1 MSGKPQRSLYR
12 TFPYVSHLRVYEPL
26 DVFDDDQQLAIMD
39 QRARGRHETEV
50 LDRSDAVRRLV
61 RAVSD
66 PFPHSTADLV
76 RVLHYPDHDG
86 TTRRLYCPNQLAVRT
101 SLAAESLGESI
112 RGPLVDVLV
121 PEVAREAHA
130 ARIDPD
136 SFADSLAHLH
146 TRSATWGVPFGW
158 FVLLHEDDHSEVVE
172 DDGKVQTVR
181 LTAPVTQCLDRA
193 RKASAALAMAAPELD
208 LLDELD
214 ELTNWLEI
222 FSEDAVLELDYGPV
236 ADLVF
241 PDDSPSDV
249 RLGIESLAEG
259 DMTGAA
265 ASYRRL
271 ANRWIPIRQLSR
283 AS

>member
-1 MSGKPQRSLYR
+1 MARRPGGPLHH

-26 DVFDDDQQLAIMD
+26 DAFEDDQQLAILE
-39 QRARGRHETEV
+39 QRARGRQETEV
-50 LDRSDAVRRLV
+50 LERSDAVRRLV

-66 PFPHSTADLV
+66 PFPHTSTDLV
-76 RVLHYPDHDG
+76 RVLHYPGHQG
-86 TTRRLYCPNQLAVRT
+86 STRRLYCPNQLAVRA

-136 SFADSLAHLH
+136 SFADSLARLH

-181 LTAPVTQCLDRA
+181 LAAPVSQCLERA
-193 RKASAALAMAAPELD
+193 RAAAASLALAAPELD
-208 LLDELD
+208 LLDELE

-222 FSEDAVLELDYGPV
+222 FSEDAVLELDYGSV

-249 RLGIESLAEG
+249 RLGIESLADG

-271 ANRWIPIRQLSR
+271 ANRWIPIRQLAR

>member
-1 MSGKPQRSLYR
+1 MSTRPQRSLYR

-26 DVFDDDQQLAIMD
+26 DVFDDDQQLAIME
-39 QRARGRHETEV
+39 QRTRGRHETEV
-50 LDRSDAVRRLV
+50 QERSDAVRRLV

-66 PFPHSTADLV
+66 PFPHGSTDLV
-76 RVLHYPDHDG
+76 RVLHYPDHEG
-86 TTRRLYCPNQLAVRT
+86 STRRLYCPNQLAVRA

-136 SFADSLAHLH
+136 SFADSLARLH

-158 FVLLHEDDHSEVVE
+158 FVLLHEEDHAEVVE
-172 DDGKVQTVR
+172 DDGRVQTVR
-181 LTAPVTQCLDRA
+181 LAAPVNQCIDRA
-193 RKASAALAMAAPELD
+193 RRATAALALAAPELD
-208 LLDELD
+208 LLDELA
-214 ELTNWLEI
+214 ELTTWLEI

-271 ANRWIPIRQLSR
+271 ANRWIPIRQLAR

>member
-1 MSGKPQRSLYR
+1 MSPRPQQPLHR

-26 DVFDDDQQLAIMD
+26 DVFDDGQQLAILD
-39 QRARGRHETEV
+39 QRSRGRHETEV
-50 LDRSDAVRRLV
+50 LERSDAVRRLV

-66 PFPHSTADLV
+66 PFPHGSSDLV
-76 RVLHYPDHDG
+76 RVLHYPGHEG
-86 TTRRLYCPNQLAVRT
+86 STRRLYCPNQLAVRA

-136 SFADSLAHLH
+136 SFADSLARLH

-181 LTAPVTQCLDRA
+181 LAAPVGQSLERA
-193 RKASAALAMAAPELD
+193 RGAMASLALVAPELD

-214 ELTNWLEI
+214 ELTNWLEV

-271 ANRWIPIRQLSR
+271 ASRWIPIRQLAR

>member
-1 MSGKPQRSLYR
+1 MAAPAGKSLYR
-12 TFPYVSHLRVYEPL
+12 TFPYVSYLRVYEPL
-26 DVFDDDQQLAIMD
+26 DAFDDGQQLAILD
-39 QRARGRHETEV
+39 QRSRARHETEV
-50 LDRSDAVRRLV
+50 MERSDAVRRLV

-66 PFPHSTADLV
+66 PFPHTSTDLV
-76 RVLHYPDHDG
+76 RVLHYPGHEG
-86 TTRRLYCPNQLAVRT
+86 NTRRLYCPNQLAVRT

-112 RGPLVDVLV
+112 RGPLVDVLL
-121 PEVAREAHA
+121 PAVAREAHA

-136 SFADSLAHLH
+136 SFADSLARLH

-158 FVLLHEDDHSEVVE
+158 FVLLHEDDHAEVVE
-172 DDGKVQTVR
+172 DEGRVQTVR
-181 LTAPVTQCLDRA
+181 LSAPVTQCVQRA
-193 RKASAALAMAAPELD
+193 RHATAALALAAPELD
-208 LLDELD
+208 LLDELT
-214 ELTNWLEI
+214 ELTAWLEI
-222 FSEDAVLELDYGPV
+222 FSDDAVLELDYGPV
-236 ADLVF
+236 AELVY

-271 ANRWIPIRQLSR
+271 ANRWIPIRQLAR

>member
-1 MSGKPQRSLYR
+1 MSPRPQQPLHR

-26 DVFDDDQQLAIMD
+26 DVFDDGQQLAILD
-39 QRARGRHETEV
+39 QRSRGRHETEV
-50 LDRSDAVRRLV
+50 LERSDAVRRLV

-66 PFPHSTADLV
+66 PFPHGSSDLV
-76 RVLHYPDHDG
+76 RVLHYPGHEG
-86 TTRRLYCPNQLAVRT
+86 STRRLYCPNQLAVRA

-136 SFADSLAHLH
+136 SFADSLARLH

-181 LTAPVTQCLDRA
+181 LAAPVGQSLERA
-193 RKASAALAMAAPELD
+193 RGAMASLALVAPELD

-214 ELTNWLEI
+214 ELTNWLEV

-271 ANRWIPIRQLSR
+271 ANRWIPIRQLAR